1 VHWTFALVVC
11 AQCGRSDTFTLNGP
25 EIGQRIPGAY
35 FASCALGA

>member
-1 VHWTFALVVC
+1 MHWTFALVVC